1 EEPLFMTINSSSGG
15 EPNTAATVKKPYEKP
30 SFRFDQVFVTSA
42 LNCGKVSPVDSNC
55 QGLSAKVS

>member
-1 EEPLFMTINSSSGG
+1 MAMNSSSGG
-15 EPNTAATVKKPYEKP
+15 EPNSAATVKKPYEKP

-42 LNCGKVSPVDSNC
+42 LNCGKVNPVDSNC